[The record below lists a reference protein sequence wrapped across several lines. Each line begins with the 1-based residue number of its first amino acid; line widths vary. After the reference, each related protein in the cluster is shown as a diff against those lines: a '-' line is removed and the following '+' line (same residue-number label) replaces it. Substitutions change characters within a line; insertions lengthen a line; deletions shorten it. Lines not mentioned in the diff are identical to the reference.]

1 MKKIISIVLAAAL
14 AFSVLGVSA
23 FADFVAEGGKT
34 YYEAD
39 GERQKGFEKIDG
51 DYYYF
56 KQADGAMAKSWLKI
70 NGNWYYFSTK
80 DGKMFAGK
88 TYKIGGETYTF
99 ASDGKLKSYKAEGF
113 LKGTWGDSD
122 AELSEKIGKSF
133 SVRTNDEEIG
143 GGIDDDPNWLKI
155 SNTTSAASEATYVTL
170 YDKFVMVQEQ
180 FLAAAPTAEVNALE
194 PSERYGSGVKL
205 LTEEQIKT
213 VYKLKMNEAE
223 RKCGKA
229 RASGNI
235 LYKAAETMYD
245 PDDYTELTAFL
256 SDDLIIYVAYNSYE
270 VVYCEISLDILA
282 EAYGS
287 SKSEII
293 ERITK

>member
-14 AFSVLGVSA
+14 TFFVLGVTA
-23 FADFVAEGGKT
+23 FADFVSEGGKT
-34 YYEAD
+34 YYETD

-51 DYYYF
+51 DWYYF

-80 DGKMFAGK
+80 DGKMLAGK

-122 AELSEKIGKSF
+122 AELSEKIGESF

-143 GGIDDDPNWLKI
+143 GGIDDDLNWIKI
-155 SNTTSAASEATYVTL
+155 SNTTSVASEATYVTL
-170 YDKFVMVQEQ
+170 YDKFVMAQEQ

-194 PSERYGSGVKL
+194 PSERYGSSVKL

-229 RASGNI
+229 RTSGNI
-235 LYKAAETMYD
+235 LYEAAETMYPSD
-245 PDDYTELTAFL
+245 TYTELKAFL

-293 ERITK
+293 ERIIK